1 MAIDRPEGRV
11 VLSGIERSRQ
21 AAKYA
26 GERALFFILLI
37 NPEMRDQRPEHPAE
51 AIPDLDGNRTSE
63 MTDDGSLPG
72 GSVSWN
78 R

>member
-1 MAIDRPEGRV
+1 MYEVVIINRGRSRWKWQLIDQKGRV

-37 NPEMRDQRPEHPAE
+37 NPEMRDQAP
-51 AIPDLDGNRTSE
+51 
-63 MTDDGSLPG
+63 
-72 GSVSWN
+72 
-78 R
+78 